1 MSAAADKTL
10 KIIAMINFKSVFI
23 LTMLINIVFPVKQ
36 AFISNQDNDKKYIKT
51 ELFFGLNRIDGTRIT
66 ESEWEAFADT
76 VISKTYT
83 KGATILK
90 CDGRWLDGE
99 SLIKEESRI
108 VVYFSRIYEMTDEFS
123 GEIDLIREKY
133 KLHYQQ
139 QAVLRTDEFINAS
152 F

>member
-1 MSAAADKTL
+1 
-10 KIIAMINFKSVFI
+10 MINLKSIFI
-23 LTMLINIVFPVKQ
+23 LTMLFNFLFPVKETFLSSKD
-36 AFISNQDNDKKYIKT
+36 ADKKYIKT
-51 ELFFGLNRIDGTRIT
+51 ELFFGLNRIDGTKIT
-66 ESEWEAFADT
+66 EMEWEAFADT

-99 SLIKEESRI
+99 TLIKEESRI
-108 VVYFSRIYEMTDEFS
+108 VVYFSRIYEMTDDFS
-123 GEIDLIREKY
+123 AEIDSIREKY
-133 KLHYQQ
+133 KFYYQQ